1 MKNLL
6 KEEKKL
12 PLTFKYIEHFR
23 TKKKN
28 KINNST
34 ASYVLCKK
42 YQTDYLLRENP
53 IKPLT
58 RLL

>member
-1 MKNLL
+1 MKHLF

-23 TKKKN
+23 TKTNN
-28 KINNST
+28 KTNN
-34 ASYVLCKK
+34 AKGSYVPCKR
-42 YQTDYLLRENP
+42 YYTDYLLRENP
-53 IKPLT
+53 TKPLT